1 LKIRLRRITKNAFMK
16 YLITAI
22 TAVVLVGCGEKEMF
36 LQKQSSL
43 PNTEP
48 LLQRQITDKELKA
61 IADLHLAVEK
71 GDLSKVRQ
79 CLESGTN
86 IECVRGKASFRVL
99 HRAAEAG
106 NKSMVRFLI
115 QKKAN
120 VNAMAIQGWTPLDLA
135 QKKEQFEVVQL
146 LRENGAKTGEEL
158 KAAGN

>member
-1 LKIRLRRITKNAFMK
+1 M
-16 YLITAI
+16 
-22 TAVVLVGCGEKEMF
+22 LVGCGAKEMF
-36 LQKQSSL
+36 LPTQYSR
-43 PNTEP
+43 PNAEP
-48 LLQRQITDKELKA
+48 LLQRQITNKELKA
-61 IADLHLAVEK
+61 IGDLHLAVEK

-106 NKSMVRFLI
+106 NRSMVRFLI

-120 VNAMAIQGWTPLDLA
+120 VNAMAMQGWTPLDLA

-146 LRENGAKTGEEL
+146 LRENGAKTAKEL
-158 KAAGN
+158 KAEGKLNNY

>member
-1 LKIRLRRITKNAFMK
+1 MK
-16 YLITAI
+16 QQLLITIA
-22 TAVVLVGCGEKEMF
+22 AVMLVGCSAKEMF
-36 LQKQSSL
+36 LPTQSSR
-43 PNTEP
+43 PNAEP
-48 LLQRQITDKELKA
+48 LLQRQITNKELKA
-61 IADLHLAVEK
+61 IGDLHLAVEK

-120 VNAMAIQGWTPLDLA
+120 VNAMAMQGWTPLDLA

-158 KAAGN
+158 KAEGK

>member
-1 LKIRLRRITKNAFMK
+1 MK
-16 YLITAI
+16 HILITTIA
-22 TAVVLVGCGEKEMF
+22 AVVLVGCSAKELF
-36 LQKQSSL
+36 LPTESS
-43 PNTEP
+43 PPSVEP
-48 LLQRQITDKELKA
+48 LLQRHITDKELKA
-61 IADLHLAVEK
+61 IGDLHLAVEE

-120 VNAMAIQGWTPLDLA
+120 VNAMAMQGWTPLDLA

>member
-1 LKIRLRRITKNAFMK
+1 MA
-16 YLITAI
+16 
-22 TAVVLVGCGEKEMF
+22 AVVLVGCSAKEMF
-36 LQKQSSL
+36 LQKQTSL

-120 VNAMAIQGWTPLDLA
+120 VNATAMQGWTPLDLA
-135 QKKEQFEVVQL
+135 LKEEHVEVVEL
-146 LRENGAKTGEEL
+146 LRKHGANTAEQL
-158 KAAGN
+158 KAKGK

>member
-1 LKIRLRRITKNAFMK
+1 MK
-16 YLITAI
+16 QLLITIA
-22 TAVVLVGCGEKEMF
+22 AVLLVGCSAKEMF
-36 LQKQSSL
+36 LPTQSSR
-43 PNTEP
+43 PNAEP
-48 LLQRQITDKELKA
+48 LLQRQITNKELKA
-61 IADLHLAVEK
+61 IGDLHLAVEK

-120 VNAMAIQGWTPLDLA
+120 VNAMAMQGWTPLDLA

-158 KAAGN
+158 KAEGK

>member
-1 LKIRLRRITKNAFMK
+1 MK
-16 YLITAI
+16 QLLITIA
-22 TAVVLVGCGEKEMF
+22 AVMLVGCGAKEMF
-36 LQKQSSL
+36 LPTQSSR
-43 PNTEP
+43 PNAEP
-48 LLQRQITDKELKA
+48 LLQRQITNKELKA
-61 IADLHLAVEK
+61 IGDLHLAVEK

-120 VNAMAIQGWTPLDLA
+120 VNAMAMQGCTPLDLA

-146 LRENGAKTGEEL
+146 LRENGGKTGEEL
-158 KAAGN
+158 KAEGK

>member
-1 LKIRLRRITKNAFMK
+1 MK
-16 YLITAI
+16 QLLITIA
-22 TAVVLVGCGEKEMF
+22 AVVLVGCGAKEMF
-36 LQKQSSL
+36 LPTQSSR
-43 PNTEP
+43 PNAEP
-48 LLQRQITDKELKA
+48 LLQRQITNKELKA
-61 IADLHLAVEK
+61 IGDLHLAVEK

-120 VNAMAIQGWTPLDLA
+120 VNAMAMKGWTPLDLA

-146 LRENGAKTGEEL
+146 LRENGAKTAEEL
-158 KAAGN
+158 KAEGK

>member
-1 LKIRLRRITKNAFMK
+1 MK
-16 YLITAI
+16 QILLTTIA
-22 TAVVLVGCGEKEMF
+22 AVVLVGCSAKEMF
-36 LQKQSSL
+36 LPTQSSH
-43 PNTEP
+43 PNAEP
-48 LLQRQITDKELKA
+48 LLQRQITNKELKA
-61 IADLHLAVEK
+61 IGDLHLAVEK

-106 NKSMVRFLI
+106 NRSMVRFLI

-120 VNAMAIQGWTPLDLA
+120 VNAMAMQGWTPLDLA

-146 LRENGAKTGEEL
+146 LRENGAKTAKEL
-158 KAAGN
+158 KAEGK

>member
-1 LKIRLRRITKNAFMK
+1 MK
-16 YLITAI
+16 QLLVTIA
-22 TAVVLVGCGEKEMF
+22 AVVLVGCGAKEMF
-36 LQKQSSL
+36 LPTQSSL
-43 PNTEP
+43 PNAEP
-48 LLQRQITDKELKA
+48 LLQRQITNKELKA
-61 IADLHLAVEK
+61 IGDLHLAVEK

-120 VNAMAIQGWTPLDLA
+120 VNAMAMQGWTPLDLA

-146 LRENGAKTGEEL
+146 LRENGAKTAEEL
-158 KAAGN
+158 KAEGK

>member
-1 LKIRLRRITKNAFMK
+1 MK
-16 YLITAI
+16 QLLITIA
-22 TAVVLVGCGEKEMF
+22 ALVLVGCCSKEMF
-36 LQKQSSL
+36 LPTQSSR
-43 PNTEP
+43 PNAEP
-48 LLQRQITDKELKA
+48 LLQRQITNKELKA
-61 IADLHLAVEK
+61 IGNLHLAVEK

-120 VNAMAIQGWTPLDLA
+120 VNAMAMQGWTPLDLA

-146 LRENGAKTGEEL
+146 LRENGAKTGKEL
-158 KAAGN
+158 EAEGK

>member
-1 LKIRLRRITKNAFMK
+1 M
-16 YLITAI
+16 
-22 TAVVLVGCGEKEMF
+22 VLVGCSAKELF
-36 LQKQSSL
+36 LPTESS
-43 PNTEP
+43 PPSVEP
-48 LLQRQITDKELKA
+48 LLQRHITDKELKA
-61 IADLHLAVEK
+61 IGDLHLAVEE

-120 VNAMAIQGWTPLDLA
+120 VNAMAMHGWTPLDLA

-158 KAAGN
+158 KVEDR

>member
-1 LKIRLRRITKNAFMK
+1 MK
-16 YLITAI
+16 QILFTTIA
-22 TAVVLVGCGEKEMF
+22 AVVLVGCSAKEMF
-36 LQKQSSL
+36 LPTQSNR
-43 PNTEP
+43 PNAEP
-48 LLQRQITDKELKA
+48 LLQRQITNKELKA
-61 IADLHLAVEK
+61 IGDLHLAVEK

-120 VNAMAIQGWTPLDLA
+120 VNAMAMQGWTPLDLA

-146 LRENGAKTGEEL
+146 LRENGGKTGEEL
-158 KAAGN
+158 KAEGK

>member
-1 LKIRLRRITKNAFMK
+1 MK
-16 YLITAI
+16 YLITTIA
-22 TAVVLVGCGEKEMF
+22 ALVLVGCSAKEMF

-48 LLQRQITDKELKA
+48 LPQRQIADKELKA
-61 IADLHLAVEK
+61 IGDLHLAVEK
-71 GDLSKVRQ
+71 GDLSKVRE

-86 IECVRGKASFRVL
+86 IECVRGKASFRIL

-120 VNAMAIQGWTPLDLA
+120 VNAMAMKGWTPLDLA
-135 QKKEQFEVVQL
+135 QKKDQFEVVQL

-158 KAAGN
+158 KAASN

>member
-1 LKIRLRRITKNAFMK
+1 MK
-16 YLITAI
+16 HLLITTIA
-22 TAVVLVGCGEKEMF
+22 AVMLVGCSAKEMF
-36 LQKQSSL
+36 LPKQSSF
-43 PNTEP
+43 PNAEP

-61 IADLHLAVEK
+61 IGDLHLAVEK

-120 VNAMAIQGWTPLDLA
+120 VNAMAMKGWTPLDLA
-135 QKKEQFEVVQL
+135 QKKDQFEVVQL

-158 KAAGN
+158 KAASN

>member
-1 LKIRLRRITKNAFMK
+1 MK
-16 YLITAI
+16 HLLSTTIA
-22 TAVVLVGCGEKEMF
+22 AVVLVGCSAKEMF
-36 LQKQSSL
+36 LPKHSSL
-43 PNTEP
+43 PNAVP
-48 LLQRQITDKELKA
+48 LLQRQITDKELKT
-61 IADLHLAVEK
+61 IADLHLAIEK

-120 VNAMAIQGWTPLDLA
+120 VNAMAMQGWTPLDLA

-146 LRENGAKTGEEL
+146 LRENGAKTSEEL
-158 KAAGN
+158 KAEGK

>member
-1 LKIRLRRITKNAFMK
+1 MK
-16 YLITAI
+16 QKLLITIA
-22 TAVVLVGCGEKEMF
+22 AVLLVGCSAKEMF
-36 LQKQSSL
+36 LPTQSSR
-43 PNTEP
+43 PNAEP
-48 LLQRQITDKELKA
+48 LLQRQITNKELKA
-61 IADLHLAVEK
+61 IGNLHLAVEK

-120 VNAMAIQGWTPLDLA
+120 VNAMAMQGWTPLDLA

-158 KAAGN
+158 KAEGK

>member
-1 LKIRLRRITKNAFMK
+1 MK
-16 YLITAI
+16 QKLLITIA
-22 TAVVLVGCGEKEMF
+22 AVLLVGCSAKEMF
-36 LQKQSSL
+36 LPTQSSR
-43 PNTEP
+43 PNAEP
-48 LLQRQITDKELKA
+48 LLQRQITNKELKA
-61 IADLHLAVEK
+61 IGDLHSAVEK

-120 VNAMAIQGWTPLDLA
+120 VNAMAMQGWTPLDLA

>member
-1 LKIRLRRITKNAFMK
+1 MK
-16 YLITAI
+16 QKLLITIA
-22 TAVVLVGCGEKEMF
+22 AVLLVGCSAKEMF
-36 LQKQSSL
+36 LPTQSSR
-43 PNTEP
+43 PNAEP
-48 LLQRQITDKELKA
+48 LLQRQITNKELKA
-61 IADLHLAVEK
+61 IGDLHLAVEK

-120 VNAMAIQGWTPLDLA
+120 VNAMAMQGWTPLDLA

>member
-1 LKIRLRRITKNAFMK
+1 MK
-16 YLITAI
+16 QKLLITIA
-22 TAVVLVGCGEKEMF
+22 TVLLVGCSAKEMF
-36 LQKQSSL
+36 LPTQSSR
-43 PNTEP
+43 PNAEP
-48 LLQRQITDKELKA
+48 LLQRQITNKELKA
-61 IADLHLAVEK
+61 IGDLHLAVEK

-120 VNAMAIQGWTPLDLA
+120 VNAMAMQGWTPLALA

-146 LRENGAKTGEEL
+146 LRENGAKTAEEL
-158 KAAGN
+158 KAEGK

>member
-1 LKIRLRRITKNAFMK
+1 MK
-16 YLITAI
+16 HILITIA
-22 TAVVLVGCGEKEMF
+22 AVVLVGCSAKEMF
-36 LQKQSSL
+36 LPAQSSR
-43 PNTEP
+43 PNAAP
-48 LLQRQITDKELKA
+48 LLQRQITNKELKA
-61 IADLHLAVEK
+61 IGDLHLAVEK

-120 VNAMAIQGWTPLDLA
+120 VNAMAMQGWTPLDLA

-146 LRENGAKTGEEL
+146 LRENGAKTAEEL
-158 KAAGN
+158 KAEGK

>member
-1 LKIRLRRITKNAFMK
+1 MKQLIITIA
-16 YLITAI
+16 AW
-22 TAVVLVGCGEKEMF
+22 VLVGCSAKEMF
-36 LQKQSSL
+36 LSTQSSRS
-43 PNTEP
+43 NAEP
-48 LLQRQITDKELKA
+48 LLQRQITNKELKA
-61 IADLHLAVEK
+61 IGNLHLAVEK

-120 VNAMAIQGWTPLDLA
+120 VNAMAMQGWTPLDLA

-146 LRENGAKTGEEL
+146 LRENGAKTAEEL
-158 KAAGN
+158 KAEGK

>member
-1 LKIRLRRITKNAFMK
+1 MK
-16 YLITAI
+16 QLLITIA
-22 TAVVLVGCGEKEMF
+22 AVLLVGCSAKEMF
-36 LQKQSSL
+36 LPTQSSR
-43 PNTEP
+43 PNAEP
-48 LLQRQITDKELKA
+48 LLQRQITNKELKA
-61 IADLHLAVEK
+61 IGDLHLAVEK

-120 VNAMAIQGWTPLDLA
+120 VNAMAMQGWTPLDLA

-146 LRENGAKTGEEL
+146 LRENGAKTAEEL
-158 KAAGN
+158 KAEGK

>member
-1 LKIRLRRITKNAFMK
+1 MK
-16 YLITAI
+16 QQLLITIA
-22 TAVVLVGCGEKEMF
+22 AAVLVGCSAKEMF
-36 LQKQSSL
+36 LPTQSSR
-43 PNTEP
+43 PNAEP
-48 LLQRQITDKELKA
+48 VLQRQITNKELKA
-61 IADLHLAVEK
+61 IGDLHLAVEK

-120 VNAMAIQGWTPLDLA
+120 VNAMAMQGWTPLDLA

-146 LRENGAKTGEEL
+146 LRENGGKTGEEL
-158 KAAGN
+158 KAEGK

>member
-1 LKIRLRRITKNAFMK
+1 MKQLIITIAA
-16 YLITAI
+16 L
-22 TAVVLVGCGEKEMF
+22 VLVGCSAKEMF
-36 LQKQSSL
+36 LSTQSSR
-43 PNTEP
+43 PNAEP
-48 LLQRQITDKELKA
+48 LLQRQITNKELKA
-61 IADLHLAVEK
+61 IGNLHLAVEK

-86 IECVRGKASFRVL
+86 IECVLGKASLRVL

-120 VNAMAIQGWTPLDLA
+120 VNAMAMQGWTPLDLA

-146 LRENGAKTGEEL
+146 LRENGAKTAEEL
-158 KAAGN
+158 KAEGK

>member
-1 LKIRLRRITKNAFMK
+1 MK

-22 TAVVLVGCGEKEMF
+22 AALVLVGCSAKEMF

-48 LLQRQITDKELKA
+48 LPQRQIADKELKA
-61 IADLHLAVEK
+61 IGDLHLAVEK
-71 GDLSKVRQ
+71 GDLSKVRE

-86 IECVRGKASFRVL
+86 IECVRGKASFRIL

-120 VNAMAIQGWTPLDLA
+120 VNAMAMKGWTPLDLA
-135 QKKEQFEVVQL
+135 QKKDQFEVVQL

-158 KAAGN
+158 KAASN

>member
-1 LKIRLRRITKNAFMK
+1 MK
-16 YLITAI
+16 YLLCTTIA
-22 TAVVLVGCGEKEMF
+22 AVVLVGCSAKEMF
-36 LQKQSSL
+36 LPKQSSL
-43 PNTEP
+43 PNAEP

-61 IADLHLAVEK
+61 IGDFHLAVEK

-120 VNAMAIQGWTPLDLA
+120 VNAMAMQGWTPLDLA

-146 LRENGAKTGEEL
+146 LRENGAKTAEEL
-158 KAAGN
+158 KAVGK

>member
-1 LKIRLRRITKNAFMK
+1 M
-16 YLITAI
+16 
-22 TAVVLVGCGEKEMF
+22 LVGCSAKEIF
-36 LQKQSSL
+36 FPKQSSL
-43 PNTEP
+43 PNAEP
-48 LLQRQITDKELKA
+48 LLQRQITDKEFKA
-61 IADLHLAVEK
+61 IGDLHLAAEK

-106 NKSMVRFLI
+106 NKAIVRFLI

-120 VNAMAIQGWTPLDLA
+120 VNAMAMQGWTPLDSA

-158 KAAGN
+158 KAEGK

>member
-1 LKIRLRRITKNAFMK
+1 MK
-16 YLITAI
+16 QLLLTIA
-22 TAVVLVGCGEKEMF
+22 ALLVVGCGAKEMF
-36 LQKQSSL
+36 LPTQSSR
-43 PNTEP
+43 PNAEP
-48 LLQRQITDKELKA
+48 LLQRQITNKELKA
-61 IADLHLAVEK
+61 IGDLHLAVEK

-120 VNAMAIQGWTPLDLA
+120 VNAMAMQGWTPLDLA

-146 LRENGAKTGEEL
+146 LRENGAKTAEEL
-158 KAAGN
+158 KAESK

>member
-1 LKIRLRRITKNAFMK
+1 MKQLIITIAA
-16 YLITAI
+16 L
-22 TAVVLVGCGEKEMF
+22 VLVGCSAKEMF
-36 LQKQSSL
+36 LSTQSSR
-43 PNTEP
+43 PNAEP
-48 LLQRQITDKELKA
+48 LLQRQITNKELKA
-61 IADLHLAVEK
+61 IGDLHLAVEK

-120 VNAMAIQGWTPLDLA
+120 VNAMAMQGWTPLDLA

-146 LRENGAKTGEEL
+146 LRENGAKTAEEL
-158 KAAGN
+158 KAEGK